1 MLYKDLL
8 ERLGLLREPVACFE
22 EATQTESVLNRRNLG
37 VMAVPVEKIVG
48 TVSRCRDVTADFHPR
63 DGIRLETGTLLRRGD
78 RQRRLHRLRGIREAI
93 QRDEVLPP
101 LELYRLR
108 DQYYI
113 VDGHHR
119 MAVAKELDAAYIDAH
134 VVEFL
139 PPADTPANV
148 LANARSTFQVA
159 TGLHQIELTDP
170 NGYDALLV
178 HISEHRKR
186 LAETAGH
193 PISLREAAEDWRREV
208 YLPVAMQIE
217 RELSDSAASQQFVG
231 KTIGDL
237 YLLLAEYKWLESER
251 QGQDIGL
258 YRAMLDLQ
266 LATESR
272 GWLQQIVEAVLPC
285 RLLRTCPFAEGA
297 GDAEAGT

>member
-1 MLYKDLL
+1 MLYQELL

-22 EATQTESVLNRRNLG
+22 EVTQAESILNRRDLG
-37 VMAVPVEKIVG
+37 VMAVPVEEIVG
-48 TVSRCRDVTADFHPR
+48 TVSRCRDITADFHPR
-63 DGIRLETGTLLRRGD
+63 DETRLGTGLLFRRGD
-78 RQRRLHRLRGIREAI
+78 HQRRLQRLEGIREAI

-108 DQYYI
+108 DKYYI

-119 MAVAKELDAAYIDAH
+119 MAVAKELDAAYVDAH
-134 VVEFL
+134 VIEFL
-139 PPADTPANV
+139 PPPDTPANV
-148 LANARSTFQVA
+148 LANARSSFQVT

-178 HISEHRKR
+178 HIAEHQNR
-186 LAETAGH
+186 LAEAEGH
-193 PISLREAAEDWRREV
+193 PISLREAAEDWRRQV
-208 YLPVAMQIE
+208 YLPVAMEIE
-217 RELSDSAASQQFVG
+217 RELSDSAASRQFIG
-231 KTIGDL
+231 KTAGDL

-258 YRAMLDLQ
+258 YQAMLDLQ

-272 GWLQQIVEAVLPC
+272 GWLREVVEAVVPC
-285 RLLRTCPFAEGA
+285 RLLGSCPLTE
-297 GDAEAGT
+297 DKDVEAEA